1 MSARPLPPMGV
12 AAARGDID
20 ALTALLAEGI
30 HIDATT
36 RTQPRTCLMEAC
48 KGNSDRAV
56 DFLIAKRFCRAAA
69 ARIAARSHVHSC
81 GAANLS
87 QHGRAWAVAAGP
99 TTAVVAGPVQP
110 PISALCAVT
119 WTHAGIRASCAECD
133 DATISGGQG

>member
-69 ARIAARSHVHSC
+69 RGLPPAATSIPVALPICRSM
-81 GAANLS
+81 G
-87 QHGRAWAVAAGP
+87 GP
-99 TTAVVAGPVQP
+99 G
-110 PISALCAVT
+110 L
-119 WTHAGIRASCAECD
+119 
-133 DATISGGQG
+133 